1 MDIKKNYF
9 EFIGLPVSYH
19 IDLNRLS
26 EQARELQ
33 KTLHPDRYAHLSDQ
47 EQRRAVQY
55 MAHLNEGV
63 ATLKSPL
70 RRAQYLLALQGI
82 DTHNESSTPID
93 PMFLMQ
99 QMELREQLESVV
111 DAADPYAELD
121 ALTAAVESELQT
133 LRAEFAQQFE
143 IEQLDQ
149 ATSTVRKMQFIEK
162 LASEIERLEDRL
174 DD

>member
-133 LRAEFAQQFE
+133 LRADFAQQFE
-143 IEQLDQ
+143 TEQLDQ

>member
-121 ALTAAVESELQT
+121 ALTAAVESELQA
-133 LRAEFAQQFE
+133 LRADFAQQFE
-143 IEQLDQ
+143 TEQLDQ